1 MLANRYEILN
11 VLGTGGMGSVYK
23 AKDLELDRLVA
34 LKVIRPEL
42 ARNTAIVDRFKQ
54 ELRLSHKV
62 THRNVVRLY
71 DLSEDAGM
79 RFVTMELVARAA
91 ICAAFLRSAGSCRQT
106 RQWTSSS
113 RFAWRWKPRMEWGS
127 FTAI

>member
-1 MLANRYEILN
+1 MTGDGRRNRAAAGDHLANRYEILS

-42 ARNTAIVDRFKQ
+42 ARNAAIVDRFKQ

-79 RFVTMELVARAA
+79 RFVTMELVAGA
-91 ICAAFLRSAGSCRQT
+91 RSAKHPGRA
-106 RQWTSSS
+106 R
-113 RFAWRWKPRMEWGS
+113 E
-127 FTAI
+127 TARG